1 MARAGRPVPWGD
13 RRERGLAG
21 NGGHDAAPEHVF
33 DGINGGGPGDRGGDC
48 RLRRGQQGRRG
59 SSAGPGIVA
68 GVVRITGR
76 VRITACVCV
85 TPCAGHGAGHACG
98 TGHARLAGRQ
108 VPAGPASI
116 AAA

>member
-1 MARAGRPVPWGD
+1 MARSGRPFPWGGSPGT
-13 RRERGLAG
+13 RLAG

-33 DGINGGGPGDRGGDC
+33 DGINGGGPGDRSGDC

-85 TPCAGHGAGHACG
+85 TPCAGHVAGHACG

-108 VPAGPASI
+108 APASL